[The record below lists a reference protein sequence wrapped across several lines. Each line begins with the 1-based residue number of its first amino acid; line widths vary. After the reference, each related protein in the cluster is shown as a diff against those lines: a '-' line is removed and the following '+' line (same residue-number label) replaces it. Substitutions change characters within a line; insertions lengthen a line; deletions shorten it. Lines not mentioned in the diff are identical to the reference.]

1 MNAYERRLVH
11 LALRSDDEVT
21 TYSEGE
27 DPDRYVV
34 VCAVNSCE

>member
-11 LALRSDDEVT
+11 IALRDDASVST
-21 TYSEGE
+21 HSEGE

-34 VCAVNSCE
+34 ITPVHE

>member
-11 LALRSDDEVT
+11 IALVDDDEVT
-21 TYSEGE
+21 THSEGE

-34 VCAVNSCE
+34 ITPVK